1 MGRGPSLALG
11 MTSMG
16 PGIGDRKRYLVT
28 AREGTQLLITFADPI
43 IWQPCFTEKDC
54 FGETPKPTRE
64 TRALPFF
71 RNLPA
76 PPQNL
81 RFCTGCF
88 SLLDVAIAI
97 VE

>member
-1 MGRGPSLALG
+1 MIVRK
-11 MTSMG
+11 
-16 PGIGDRKRYLVT
+16 GI
-28 AREGTQLLITFADPI
+28 QLLITFADPI
-43 IWQPCFTEKDC
+43 TWQPCFTEKDC

-64 TRALPFF
+64 TGALPFF

-81 RFCTGCF
+81 RFRSGRF
-88 SLLDVAIAI
+88 RFLDVAVAI

>member
-1 MGRGPSLALG
+1 MIAW
-11 MTSMG
+11 
-16 PGIGDRKRYLVT
+16 K
-28 AREGTQLLITFADPI
+28 GTQLLITFADPLLGN
-43 IWQPCFTEKDC
+43 PYFTEKDC

-81 RFCTGCF
+81 RFGSGGF
-88 SLLDVAIAI
+88 SFLDVAVAI

>member
-1 MGRGPSLALG
+1 MIA
-11 MTSMG
+11 
-16 PGIGDRKRYLVT
+16 RKRT
-28 AREGTQLLITFADPI
+28 KLLISFADPLLGNR
-43 IWQPCFTEKDC
+43 CFAEKAC

-64 TRALPFF
+64 TRALLFF

-81 RFCTGCF
+81 RFRSGRF
-88 SLLDVAIAI
+88 RFLDVAIAI